1 MKYASGLFDLKIIS
15 SDLSKAPYYLTRKT
29 LIIKLSTAPMCRW
42 NDTTIV
48 NINNHPIAIDRCIA
62 RLVEVLSEAGLET
75 VASCCG
81 HGKRPSNIALA
92 DSREIIIAPD
102 YETGR
107 RIDQMF
113 PPIN

>member
-1 MKYASGLFDLKIIS
+1 
-15 SDLSKAPYYLTRKT
+15 
-29 LIIKLSTAPMCRW
+29 MCLW
-42 NDTTIV
+42 NNTTIV
-48 NINNHPIAIDRCIA
+48 NINNHPIAIDSCIA
-62 RLVEVLSEAGLET
+62 RLVEALNDARLET

-92 DSREIIIAPD
+92 DGRELIIAPD

-113 PPIN
+113 PSIN